1 MRLSSWKPTEMIF
14 LSKLLSIWSTGL
26 IYTTPARLAAGQTR
40 PARALFQI
48 ELISIYIVPL
58 VPQDTGTNMKEL

>member
-14 LSKLLSIWSTGL
+14 LSKPLSIWPTGL
-26 IYTTPARLAAGQTR
+26 IHTTPACLAAGQAH

-58 VPQDTGTNMKEL
+58 VPQDTGTNMKAL